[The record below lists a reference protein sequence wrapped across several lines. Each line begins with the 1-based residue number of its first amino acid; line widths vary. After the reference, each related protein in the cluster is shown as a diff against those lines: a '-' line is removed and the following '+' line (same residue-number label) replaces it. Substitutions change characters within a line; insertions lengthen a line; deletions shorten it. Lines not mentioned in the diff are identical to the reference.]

1 MIQFHQ
7 DAVMIVV
14 VDVLLD
20 ADVLPVQLSA
30 ETTAVYGLSF
40 FSYSVADVA
49 GTHSATDVMTVV
61 YGLSFFSY
69 SVADA
74 EILSTET
81 ITADAATVDAMTAAV
96 NQTDFKDGFLPSFF
110 IFPE

>member
-30 ETTAVYGLSF
+30 ETTA
-40 FSYSVADVA
+40 
-49 GTHSATDVMTVV
+49 V

>member
-1 MIQFHQ
+1 MIEFHQ
-7 DAVMIVV
+7 DAVMFVV

-30 ETTAVYGLSF
+30 ETTA
-40 FSYSVADVA
+40 
-49 GTHSATDVMTVV
+49 V